1 MRTLVPILWLA
12 LSATA
17 QEPRWYHPKTKQ
29 LPSRMM
35 GPFISLANGHIL
47 TIEGSSAHESKDG
60 GKTWTATPMFPGQN
74 IKISNERALIRTRE
88 GTLIAVFMNMA
99 DFHWKWLDAERRAAP
114 EAHSDVWA
122 ARSIDEG
129 KTWIDVQRIQR
140 GYCGAVR
147 DIIQTKSG
155 RIVVTAQDLS
165 ADRTRHWSLTHSS
178 SDLGKTWTAS
188 NIIDLGGS
196 GHHDGAIEPTV
207 EQLRDG
213 RVWLLIRTSF
223 DKFWQ
228 AESSDDGQRWTSIA
242 PSGIDAS
249 TAPALVKRLKS
260 GRLILLWN
268 RAQPEGKTLDR
279 RPGGQ
284 AYAQPVLAQRG
295 ELSMAFSDDDGKTLS
310 EPVVIVRE
318 VGKSLAY
325 PYLYER
331 KPGELWITTM
341 QGDVRVRVLERDFV
355 K

>member
-1 MRTLVPILWLA
+1 MRIIVPFVLIA
-12 LSATA
+12 LSAAA
-17 QEPRWYHPKTKQ
+17 QEPRWYHPKAKQ
-29 LPSRMM
+29 LLSKKM
-35 GPFISLANGHIL
+35 GPYIRLKDGSVL
-47 TIEGSSAHESKDG
+47 TIEASSAFVTKNI
-60 GKTWTATPMFPGQN
+60 GKTWTETPMFPGQD
-74 IKISNERALIRTRE
+74 IKISNERALLRTRE
-88 GTLIAVFMNMA
+88 GTIVAVFMNMA
-99 DFHWKWLDAERRAAP
+99 DFHWKWLDAERRASP
-114 EAHSDVWA
+114 EVRSDVWA
-122 ARSIDEG
+122 ARSLDEG

-147 DIIQTKSG
+147 DIIQTKTG
-155 RIVVTAQDLS
+155 RLVVTAQDLS

-178 SDLGKTWTAS
+178 ADQGKTWTAS

-213 RVWLLIRTSF
+213 RLWMLIRTSF

-228 AESSDDGQRWTSIA
+228 AESADDGVRWTAMA
-242 PSGIDAS
+242 PTSIDAS
-249 TAPALVKRLKS
+249 TAPALVKRLHS

-268 RAQPEGKTLDR
+268 RAQPEGKTLER
-279 RPGGQ
+279 RAGGQ

-318 VGKSLAY
+318 AGKSLAY
-325 PYLYER
+325 PYLFER
-331 KPGELWITTM
+331 EPGELWITTM
-341 QGDVRVRVLERDFV
+341 QGEVRIRLMERDFV